1 MTKSREDSKVIEN
14 AEVLP
19 AESNSDEKDRKN
31 AENSAKTG
39 RSGSSGGS
47 AAARKRPDTIDVSP
61 GASEDQEKS
70 LPAVIEKGSA
80 PAPYRSPDP
89 LERYIRELQAHPL
102 IDPEEQTEIAK
113 RFKETGDVD
122 LARQLVTANLR
133 LVVKIAMEYRN
144 SYQNV
149 LDLIQEGNVGLLKA
163 VKNYD
168 PYKGTRLSYYASWWI
183 RSYILKFLL
192 DNFRLVKVGT
202 TQAQKKLF
210 YNLVREKQRLEAQ
223 GIEAGPKLLADKLN
237 VKEKEV
243 VEMSHRLSSEGGEF
257 SIDRPIGGDSDS
269 GAMPKDFLADDS
281 MPVDDELAL
290 EQMKTVLQD
299 QMEEFMEHLNE
310 KERAVLLERL
320 LSEDPQ
326 TLQEVANIFGISR
339 ERARQIEAR
348 VIDKLREHMRGYID
362 GLPDGK

>member
-1 MTKSREDSKVIEN
+1 MSKKPKDPEIIVE

-19 AESNSDEKDRKN
+19 KEGAGETPGEANVSK
-31 AENSAKTG
+31 
-39 RSGSSGGS
+39 RSE
-47 AAARKRPDTIDVSP
+47 TIDVSEAT
-61 GASEDQEKS
+61 GDQDKS
-70 LPAVIEKGSA
+70 LPTAPQKRSA
-80 PAPYRSPDP
+80 PPAPYRPADP

-113 RFKETGDVD
+113 KFKETGNVE

-223 GIEAGPKLLADKLN
+223 GIKAGPKMLADTLN

-257 SIDRPIGGDSDS
+257 SIDRPLGSDGDSS
-269 GAMPKDFLADDS
+269 ATPKDFLADDAT
-281 MPVDDELAL
+281 PVDEELAL
-290 EQMKTVLQD
+290 KQMKAVLQD
-299 QMEEFMEHLNE
+299 QIEEFMEGLNE
-310 KERAVLLERL
+310 KERAVLMERL
-320 LSEDPQ
+320 LAEDPQ

-348 VIDKLREHMRGYID
+348 VIEKLREHMRRYID
-362 GLPDGK
+362 GLPSSK

>member
-1 MTKSREDSKVIEN
+1 MSKKTKDPEIIRE

-19 AESNSDEKDRKN
+19 KDAPASTKGKDATRKRLDTIEVSKSS
-31 AENSAKTG
+31 AENQ
-39 RSGSSGGS
+39 
-47 AAARKRPDTIDVSP
+47 DM
-61 GASEDQEKS
+61 S
-70 LPAVIEKGSA
+70 LPAIIEKGSTPEPYK
-80 PAPYRSPDP
+80 PADP
-89 LERYIRELQAHPL
+89 LERYIRDLQAHPL

-223 GIEAGPKLLADKLN
+223 GIEAAPKLLADKLN

-257 SIDRPIGGDSDS
+257 SIDRPISSDADSS
-269 GAMPKDFLADDS
+269 ATPRDFLADDS
-281 MPVDDELAL
+281 TPIDEELAL
-290 EQMKTVLQD
+290 EQMKAVLQD
-299 QMEEFMEHLNE
+299 QMEEFMEDLNE

-320 LSEDPQ
+320 LSEEPQ

-348 VIDKLREHMRGYID
+348 VIEKLREHMRRYID
-362 GLPDGK
+362 GLPSSK

>member
-1 MTKSREDSKVIEN
+1 MGKKGKKQKTVFETEVMPRE
-14 AEVLP
+14 
-19 AESNSDEKDRKN
+19 EKPKKPD
-31 AENSAKTG
+31 A
-39 RSGSSGGS
+39 SGSE
-47 AAARKRPDTIDVSP
+47 ARPKRPDTIEVGGS
-61 GASEDQEKS
+61 ASEDLDGSFPTIFQ
-70 LPAVIEKGSA
+70 PASA
-80 PAPYRSPDP
+80 PAPYRAPDP
-89 LERYIRELQAHPL
+89 LERYIQELRSYPL

-113 RFKETGDVD
+113 KFQETGDVD

-210 YNLVREKQRLEAQ
+210 YNLMREKRRLEAQ
-223 GIEAGPKLLADKLN
+223 GIDAGPKLLAEKLD

-257 SIDRPIGGDSDS
+257 SIDRPYSSEDGEASGSPRDSLVDYD
-269 GAMPKDFLADDS
+269 AV
-281 MPVDDELAL
+281 PVDEELAL
-290 EQMKTVLQD
+290 NQMKAVLQD
-299 QMEEFMEHLNE
+299 HLEEFMDGLNE

-320 LSEDPQ
+320 LAEEPQ

-339 ERARQIEAR
+339 ERARQIEAK
-348 VIDKLREHMRGYID
+348 VIEKLREHMRAYID
-362 GLPDGK
+362 GLPTAK

>member
-1 MTKSREDSKVIEN
+1 MSKDPKEPKIVAE

-19 AESNSDEKDRKN
+19 AEKGPEASRN
-31 AENSAKTG
+31 
-39 RSGSSGGS
+39 GSSPTK
-47 AAARKRPDTIDVSP
+47 AKRPDTIEVGDSR
-61 GASEDQEKS
+61 AEDSDKS
-70 LPAVIEKGSA
+70 LPAVIEKGHT
-80 PAPYRSPDP
+80 PAEIRPADP
-89 LERYIRELQAHPL
+89 LERYIRELAAHPL

-113 RFKETGDVD
+113 KFQETGDVE

-223 GIEAGPKLLADKLN
+223 GIDAGPKLLAEKLN

-257 SIDRPIGGDSDS
+257 SIDRPLGGDGES
-269 GAMPKDFLADDS
+269 GSTPKDFLADDAV
-281 MPVDDELAL
+281 PVDDELAL
-290 EQMKTVLQD
+290 SQMKSVLQD
-299 QMEEFMEHLNE
+299 QIEDFMEDLNE
-310 KERAVLLERL
+310 KERAVMLERL
-320 LSEDPQ
+320 LSEEPQ

-348 VIDKLREHMRGYID
+348 VIEKLREHMRAYID
-362 GLPDGK
+362 GLPPAK